1 MRSRSSSRSATGRI
15 DKLDFDS
22 NRKTAPSN
30 DGSEHSGPH
39 LLDDDE
45 SLLSD
50 VVDGIIERDRRRMKQ
65 AVTRYLSFACAIL
78 NWYALR
84 CLLHCFL
91 WNAVLNMG
99 QSLRWLHYRL
109 LSLWPPLPISPS
121 LYPASSQYCFYSR
134 RGFDVPPRAAIW
146 LPL

>member
-1 MRSRSSSRSATGRI
+1 MRSRSSSRSAIGRI

-50 VVDGIIERDRRRMKQ
+50 VVDGIIEKDRRRMRR
-65 AVTRYLSFACAIL
+65 AVTRYLSFACAIF

-84 CLLHCFL
+84 CLLERRL
-91 WNAVLNMG
+91 MA
-99 QSLRWLHYRL
+99 RWATNY
-109 LSLWPPLPISPS
+109 WPVFALAPS
-121 LYPASSQYCFYSR
+121 QLTPSMATSSCLAFTIPSFKSTLFR
-134 RGFDVPPRAAIW
+134 
-146 LPL
+146 

>member
-1 MRSRSSSRSATGRI
+1 MRSRSSSRSATARI

-22 NRKTAPSN
+22 HRKPAPSN

-50 VVDGIIERDRRRMKQ
+50 VVDGIIERDRRSMRR
-65 AVTRYLSFACAIL
+65 AVTRYLSFACAIF

-84 CLLHCFL
+84 CRL
-91 WNAVLNMG
+91 AVL
-99 QSLRWLHYRL
+99 
-109 LSLWPPLPISPS
+109 II
-121 LYPASSQYCFYSR
+121 AS
-134 RGFDVPPRAAIW
+134 
-146 LPL
+146 

>member
-22 NRKTAPSN
+22 NRKTTPSN

-50 VVDGIIERDRRRMKQ
+50 VVDGIIERDRRRMKR
-65 AVTRYLSFACAIL
+65 AVMRYLSFACAIL

-84 CLLHCFL
+84 
-91 WNAVLNMG
+91 
-99 QSLRWLHYRL
+99 
-109 LSLWPPLPISPS
+109 P
-121 LYPASSQYCFYSR
+121 
-134 RGFDVPPRAAIW
+134 
-146 LPL
+146 